1 LQRIKG
7 EVGRHIRFLPKVRV
21 IGHLGKKII
30 EQTHFNV
37 KPKIVLI
44 AEDNQVNM
52 LLVKSIFE
60 NILPEAKLIEAENGW
75 EAIEKFKAENPDIIF
90 MDIRMPEKNGYEAA
104 TAIRQ
109 LEINRHVPIIALT
122 AGTAKGERE
131 KCLEAGMDDYVS
143 KPIVQDSIHK
153 IVNKWLHLSPSKDK
167 DENGATVSAKEKI
180 HYNEIELKARLGN
193 KEEMITK
200 ILTASKISLDKCVL
214 DLNSY
219 FSLEELDGITETA
232 HKLKGLA
239 LSACF
244 DELAKLAGHLEEVDA
259 FKEDKIKSLITKIEL
274 EIQQIKTLI
283 A

>member
-1 LQRIKG
+1 M
-7 EVGRHIRFLPKVRV
+7 
-21 IGHLGKKII
+21 
-30 EQTHFNV
+30 EQTDFKV

-75 EAIEKFKAENPDIIF
+75 EAIEKFKEEGPDIIF
-90 MDIRMPEKNGYEAA
+90 MDIRMPEKNGYEA
-104 TAIRQ
+104 TVAIRQ
-109 LEINRHVPIIALT
+109 LEIDEHVPIIALT

-153 IVNKWLHLSPSKDK
+153 IVNKWLHLSTNKNK
-167 DENGATVSAKEKI
+167 DENESFVRSKEKI
-180 HYNEIELKARLGN
+180 HYNKVELKDRLGN
-193 KEEMITK
+193 KEEIIAK
-200 ILTASKISLDKCVL
+200 VLTASRIGLDKCVR
-214 DLNSY
+214 DLNDY
-219 FSLEELDGITETA
+219 FSQEELPGITETA

-244 DELAKLAGHLEEVDA
+244 DELAKLAEHLEEVDA
-259 FKEDKIKSLITKIEL
+259 FKEDKIKSLISKIEL
-274 EIQQIKTLI
+274 EIQQIKSLI

>member
-1 LQRIKG
+1 
-7 EVGRHIRFLPKVRV
+7 
-21 IGHLGKKII
+21 
-30 EQTHFNV
+30 V
-37 KPKIVLI
+37 KPKTVLI
-44 AEDNQVNM
+44 AEDNLVNM

-109 LEINRHVPIIALT
+109 LEINSHVPIIALT

-153 IVNKWLHLSPSKDK
+153 MVTKWLHLSPNQTK
-167 DENGATVSAKEKI
+167 DENEPTVYTQEKI
-180 HYNEIELKARLGN
+180 HYNEAELKNRLGN
-193 KEEMITK
+193 KEEMIAK
-200 ILTASKISLDKCVL
+200 ILTASQINLDKCVK

-219 FSLEELDGITETA
+219 FSQEELHGITETA

-244 DELAKLAGHLEEVDA
+244 DELAKLSAQLEDIDA
-259 FKEDKIKSLITKIEL
+259 FKEDRIKNLITKIER